1 MQGIGKSKKFWM
13 GGIAVLAMV
22 FTGCLTDSKSGDSL
36 TITSQPVDASVLY
49 NGRAVFKIKA
59 TGSGTLTYQW
69 QSDKGAGFSNIS
81 GETRDSLV
89 LDSVKAQSD
98 SLKVHCIVSETANSA
113 TSATATLHVT
123 DLTAWPVG
131 GTTVTAAAQSSNA
144 AGSAIELDGPP
155 TGAGPTVYTVSQA
168 IANSAEIDLLFVFSA
183 NSFQL
188 MSPLEAYNTSG
199 ITIAN
204 GYSSWNDI
212 KMLKVAA
219 RPANQELAGEMFNSA
234 GTALVGKST
243 VAVGDMFIVYTSAQ
257 NWVLVTVTSILGT
270 GASDGEAQITVSVG
284 TI

>member
-1 MQGIGKSKKFWM
+1 MNGIGKSKKFWM

-22 FTGCLTDSKSGDSL
+22 FTGCLTDSKSDNNTGI
-36 TITSQPVDASVLY
+36 TITSQPVNASVAYL
-49 NGRAVFKIKA
+49 GRAVFKIAA
-59 TGSGTLTYQW
+59 TGSGTLAYQW

-98 SLKVHCIVSETANSA
+98 SLKVRCIVTETTNSA

-123 DLTAWPVG
+123 GLTTWPV
-131 GTTVTAAAQSSNA
+131 GTTVTAAAQGSNV
-144 AGSAIELDGPP
+144 AGSAIDLD
-155 TGAGPTVYTVSQA
+155 GPTVYTVSNA
-168 IANSAEIDLLFVFSA
+168 IAHATTIDLLFVF
-183 NSFQL
+183 NDGSFQL
-188 MSPLEAYNTSG
+188 MSPVEAHADID
-199 ITIAN
+199 ITIAD

-219 RPANQELAGEMFNSA
+219 KPANQELAGEIYNSA

-257 NWVLVTVTSILGT
+257 NWVLVTVTSITGT
-270 GASDGEAQITVSVG
+270 GASDGAAEITVSVG